1 MEFNFFSKSSN
12 KKKSFNP
19 FLNMPKS
26 DTARESLRDQLTKEE
41 EEIVR
46 HSIPKDMP
54 SKLKVLYAKYNPDNP
69 DDLREVIN
77 HIQFPDEGS
86 LRKVNKATI
95 NKGLKMGYIMSTS
108 DLKSA
113 LGHLFPKNTIHTYI
127 QTKDI
132 YLSRTVFWFPK
143 SMMLGFRRY
152 FIAQDVAHYIQFVE
166 ELRAEKITQRSLGYL
181 VPQKVRTQPDMDNV
195 VKKKN
200 ISKFKVGAKAVFN
213 FFTRKKA

>member
-1 MEFNFFSKSSN
+1 MEFNFFAKSS
-12 KKKSFNP
+12 KKKTGNP
-19 FLNMPKS
+19 FLNTPKS
-26 DTARESLRDQLTKEE
+26 KMESTSLRERLEREE

-69 DDLREVIN
+69 EDLREVIT
-77 HIQFPDEGS
+77 HIQLPDEDC

-95 NKGLKMGYIMSTS
+95 NKGLKMGYLITGN

-113 LGHLFPKNTIHTYI
+113 LGHLFTRTTIHNYV
-127 QTKDI
+127 QAKDI
-132 YLSRTVFWFPK
+132 YECRTIFWFPK
-143 SMMLGFRRY
+143 SILYKNRRY

-166 ELRAEKITQRSLGYL
+166 ELRAEGIAKRSLGYL
-181 VPQKVRTQPDMDNV
+181 VPQKTRIQPDMDNV

-200 ISKFKVGAKAVFN
+200 INKFKVGAKAVFN